1 MNLEEL
7 LQELKNLKKKE
18 INLHTEIKNIKIK
31 RDELCDQYVQGLD
44 LLKVGTKIR
53 ITEEGFKYTRR
64 TEGDFNYALG
74 VKTTFSTLVYVGE
87 TIFLQ
92 GWSYNH
98 SKFYENKHLGTILYQ
113 VKKDGSQS
121 SRIYRANDVIKI
133 EVVE

>member
-1 MNLEEL
+1 MNLDEL
-7 LQELKNLKKKE
+7 LQELKNLKEKE

-31 RDELCDQYVQGLD
+31 RDEICDQYVQGLD

-53 ITEEGFKYTRR
+53 ITEEV
-64 TEGDFNYALG
+64 FNYQVGMKQTL
-74 VKTTFSTLVYVGE
+74 STLVYVGE
-87 TIFLQ
+87 TKFLQ
-92 GWSYNH
+92 DKWSYDH
-98 SKFYENKHLGTILYQ
+98 SKIYENKHLGTILYQ